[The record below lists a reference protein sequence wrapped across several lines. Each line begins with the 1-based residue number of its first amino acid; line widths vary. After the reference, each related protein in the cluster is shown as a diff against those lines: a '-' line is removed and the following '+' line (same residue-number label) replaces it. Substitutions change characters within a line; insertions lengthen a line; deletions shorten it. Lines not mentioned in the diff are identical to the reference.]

1 MKRPRAPHSGQR
13 RRNAANSRCPAVGGA
28 LGTMFDDGIGGNV
41 HSSMPGRHH
50 LFVPGPTNVPDRILR
65 AMHRAQEDHRSSTFP
80 ALTRGLLE
88 DLRPV
93 FGSTAGRP
101 FIFASTGTG
110 MWEAALTNVL
120 NPGDRVLT
128 ARFGQFSHLF
138 IDTAERLGFS
148 VDVLDL
154 PWGEALDPA
163 LVAERLQADT
173 GREIKAVL
181 VVHNETA
188 TGVTNDLAAIREAI
202 DSCGHPALLL
212 VDGVSSIG
220 SLDFQFDTWGVDVA
234 ICGSQKGFMMPAG
247 LGMLCVS
254 PRAMAAVEHGRFPR
268 AYFDLRPQVLHN
280 DQGYFPYTPALAH
293 LYGLREALDM
303 IAEDGMPAIAARHA
317 RLAEGV
323 RRAVAAWGLRFCA
336 RDPERRSNTVTAI
349 LVPDDI
355 DARQVIEVAARRWDL
370 ALGSGLARLNGKVF
384 RIGHLGDLNPL
395 MLLAALGGTE
405 LALREVGVD
414 VALGSGVAA
423 AQRWYAESA

>member
-1 MKRPRAPHSGQR
+1 
-13 RRNAANSRCPAVGGA
+13 
-28 LGTMFDDGIGGNV
+28 MFDDGILGNV

-65 AMHRAQEDHRSSTFP
+65 AMHRAQEDHRASTFP

-93 FGSTAGRP
+93 FGSTVGRP

-163 LVAERLQADT
+163 LVAERLQADPAH
-173 GREIKAVL
+173 EIKAVL

-202 DSCGHPALLL
+202 DGAGHPALLL

-220 SLDFQFDTWGVDVA
+220 SLDFQFDAWGVDVA

-254 PRAMAAVEHGRFPR
+254 PRAMAAVEHSRFPR

-349 LVPDDI
+349 RVPDDV
-355 DARQVIEVAARRWDL
+355 DARQVIEIAARRWDL

-414 VALGSGVAA
+414 IALGAGVAA
-423 AQRWYAESA
+423 AQRWYAESE